1 MRLTQ
6 FSDYSLRVLMYLAA
20 TPKDEL
26 CSIQQIADAYGI
38 SKNHLMKVTHQLGK
52 WGFVETIRG
61 RNGGLRLAKD
71 PKEINIGTVVRHT
84 EEDFH
89 VVECFDSG
97 MCVLA
102 DICRLRGV
110 LGKALQAFFEVL
122 DQYTLADLTENR
134 SNLQTLLMKV
144 NNMDEKVADK

>member
-6 FSDYSLRVLMYLAA
+6 FSDYSLRVLMFLATA
-20 TPKDEL
+20 PKDEL
-26 CSIQQIADAYGI
+26 SSIQQIADAYGI

-71 PKEINIGTVVRHT
+71 PKDINVGEVVRHT

-89 VVECFDSG
+89 VVECFDTG
-97 MCVLA
+97 ACVLA
-102 DICRLRGV
+102 DICHLRGV

-122 DQYTLADLTENR
+122 DEYTLADLTQNR
-134 SNLQTLLMKV
+134 SYLQTLLMKS
-144 NNMDEKVADK
+144 E